1 MKKYISPKVEFVNL
15 RVEER
20 MAGSIC
26 NGACTKDVEYT
37 LPSGQVLKFY
47 AGHSPV

>member
-1 MKKYISPKVEFVNL
+1 MKKYVTPKMESVNL

-26 NGACTKDVEYT
+26 NGWCPEDVTYQGVT
-37 LPSGQVLKFY
+37 YYAFAGQTN
-47 AGHSPV
+47 